1 VTKAVIFS
9 VPKRTE
15 GYVLS
20 IKQGTVW
27 VIENWVVAPDTAE
40 VTVSLTGNGT
50 QSYDLY
56 IDGEFYATETV
67 DFESN
72 D

>member
-1 VTKAVIFS
+1 M
-9 VPKRTE
+9 
-15 GYVLS
+15 
-20 IKQGTVW
+20 W

-56 IDGEFYATETV
+56 IDGEFYVTETV